1 MIKKVIAIDGPAAS
15 GKGTLARKLAETLN
29 FAHLDTGAIYRMVA
43 LQLVQ
48 QNKEFSEDLAIEA
61 AQFVQQNLTDE
72 LMRHPDLRLDDVGT
86 MASKVSAV
94 PLVRGILLD
103 MQRNFAQN
111 PPAGFNGAVLDGR
124 DIGTIVCPNA
134 NLKLY
139 VTASVEIRA
148 KRRFDELERRGL
160 KANYDDVLQDMK
172 ERDFR
177 DTNRETAPL
186 KPAEDAVILDTSQ
199 MTAEE
204 AFQVALDMARS

>member
-72 LMRHPDLRLDDVGT
+72 LMRHPDLRLDNVGT
-86 MASKVSAV
+86 IASKVSAV

-134 NLKLY
+134 DLKLY